1 MYKNLARNE
10 NHTQN
15 RKICIAKHNK
25 DLIFKGKSKWKETN
39 QGGDNKASLVWNAL
53 AMPQDPVSVACKRRG
68 FHGQYSQSQFFLY
81 TPCSRRLSLYTLCKP
96 CALFPS
102 LFSLL

>member
-53 AMPQDPVSVACKRRG
+53 AMSQDPVSVACKRRG
-68 FHGQYSQSQFFLY
+68 FHGQYSQSQFFLF
-81 TPCSRRLSLYTLCKP
+81 TPCRRLSPYTLCKL
-96 CALFPS
+96 CVLFLS
-102 LFSLL
+102 LFSPL